1 MKQVFQA
8 EDGGVFA
15 TAIECITHESKLKVQ
30 REDRLTKYRNGYS
43 YRNSKYSDNEYG
55 TWQVYGEDPNCD
67 FGGSHHQPY
76 LGTYQG
82 KFIDV
87 ARKAVELVG
96 FWQWGAGGEIRKIE
110 VNKV

>member
-8 EDGGVFA
+8 EDGQVFE
-15 TAIECITHESKLKVQ
+15 TASACQTHEMLLARK
-30 REDRLTKYRNGYS
+30 RDDNLTKYKNGYS
-43 YRNSKYSDNEYG
+43 YQNSKYSDNEYG

-67 FGGSHHQPY
+67 FGGHHHSPY
-76 LGTYQG
+76 LATYQG